1 MLRLLLCFMISNTL
15 LRRLKIKRSEGN
27 GDESPLGKFF
37 LDCTRSGKFCHSELA
52 EACHSTGESEPCHVT
67 SIAKAHAKRM
77 VVKKNGKLTAWD
89 SARHCK
95 TTAKFAFE
103 WTSVSPDQVYH
114 PNGQADPLHLDCPD
128 PNNLEALDLLQISI
142 LKRSRSFE
150 FVDGDTAT
158 ALFHVLKPHGASI
171 CGAGA
176 DIHGCICMKT
186 GIYLKQLQAQEET
199 FSDLVCLDPRGAIFK
214 PRDIANGL
222 AMVFASDGK
231 LNQTMLKG
239 RWHHRLSWMADAA
252 QQHRLNVE

>member
-1 MLRLLLCFMISNTL
+1 MTFNTL

-27 GDESPLGKFF
+27 GESPLGKFF
-37 LDCTRSGKFCHSELA
+37 LNCTRSGKFCRSELA
-52 EACHSTGESEPCHVT
+52 EACHSAGESAPSDVT

-89 SARHCK
+89 FARHCK

-158 ALFHVLKPHGASI
+158 ALFHVLKPHGAS
-171 CGAGA
+171 GA
-176 DIHGCICMKT
+176 DIYGNVCMKT
-186 GIYLKQLQAQEET
+186 GIDLKQLQAQEET
-199 FSDLVCLDPRGAIFK
+199 LFDLVHLQTPRYCQWA
-214 PRDIANGL
+214 RDGHRNRWEAQEDDAQGS
-222 AMVFASDGK
+222 VASS
-231 LNQTMLKG
+231 
-239 RWHHRLSWMADAA
+239 R
-252 QQHRLNVE
+252 

>member
-1 MLRLLLCFMISNTL
+1 MLRLLLCFMTFNTL

-27 GDESPLGKFF
+27 GESPLGKFF
-37 LDCTRSGKFCHSELA
+37 LNCTRSGKFCHSELA

-89 SARHCK
+89 FARHCK

-176 DIHGCICMKT
+176 DIHG
-186 GIYLKQLQAQEET
+186 
-199 FSDLVCLDPRGAIFK
+199 IFK

-239 RWHHRLSWMADAA
+239 R
-252 QQHRLNVE
+252 

>member
-1 MLRLLLCFMISNTL
+1 MLRLLLCFMTFNTL

-27 GDESPLGKFF
+27 GESPLGKFF
-37 LDCTRSGKFCHSELA
+37 LNCTRSGKFCHSELA

-89 SARHCK
+89 FAQHCK

-158 ALFHVLKPHGASI
+158 ALFHVLKPHGAS
-171 CGAGA
+171 GA
-176 DIHGCICMKT
+176 DIYGNVCMKT
-186 GIYLKQLQAQEET
+186 
-199 FSDLVCLDPRGAIFK
+199 
-214 PRDIANGL
+214 
-222 AMVFASDGK
+222 DGK
-231 LNQTMLKG
+231 LKKMMLKG
-239 RWHHRLSWMADAA
+239 RWHHRDSWMADAA